1 MWAIDSVV
9 SSMIPRDVVLRR
21 HLSRVRAALIGL
33 GWLGFVAVSLFAI
46 SVSLP
51 VNDWRLLWLRERA
64 TAVALGSVLLFTGAG
79 MLIFTVVGIRSLA
92 LAFWP
97 KETFIEIGPVG
108 VRMELGPYGRFYA
121 EWKDVELKLRDDF
134 DPDVL
139 DYIPDAALAIELRHR
154 QTGEDYAE
162 LIQRV
167 GRITPEEFN
176 RLLRPYL
183 PRPGQSTEAAQMN

>member
-1 MWAIDSVV
+1 M
-9 SSMIPRDVVLRR
+9 
-21 HLSRVRAALIGL
+21 SRVRAALIGL

-79 MLIFTVVGIRSLA
+79 MLMFTVVGIRSLA

>member
-21 HLSRVRAALIGL
+21 SLSRVRAALIGL

-46 SVSLP
+46 SV
-51 VNDWRLLWLRERA
+51 
-64 TAVALGSVLLFTGAG
+64 ALGSVLLFMCVG
-79 MLIFTVVGIRSLA
+79 MLLFTAVGLRSLA

-121 EWKDVELKLRDDF
+121 EWKDVKLKLRDDF

-139 DYIPDAALAIELRHR
+139 DYIPDAALAIELRHLP
-154 QTGEDYAE
+154 TGTDLAQ
-162 LIQRV
+162 LIQRYAL
-167 GRITPEEFN
+167 ITPEEFN

-183 PRPGQSTEAAQMN
+183 PRPGQSTESARMN